1 MNFRN
6 KGSVSEQ
13 TKGQSGTPNFE
24 ILYPACQTQVPTKE
38 PPYVDPECE
47 G

>member
-13 TKGQSGTPNFE
+13 TKGQVGTPNLE
-24 ILYPACQTQVPTKE
+24 ILYPACQPTQTKDQ
-38 PPYVDPECE
+38 PFQDPRCDD
-47 G
+47 